1 MPLHQPSPVHNTAVL
16 LSFCPPTLPPRVAAT
31 IDGCV
36 SCFVAYFPNCG
47 APIAIEGEPAN
58 SGGIIKGDK
67 RQGVDM
73 KQGLWQCGQCRQ
85 WWIYK
90 VEPHTERLNRECL
103 RCGKRVRATIDRRP
117 GRRGRPATVRV
128 EQRPSYMPHTALEHE
143 RQARNKHWRRR
154 PAVDEFTR
162 ASKLEEWEG
171 VE

>member
-1 MPLHQPSPVHNTAVL
+1 
-16 LSFCPPTLPPRVAAT
+16 
-31 IDGCV
+31 
-36 SCFVAYFPNCG
+36 
-47 APIAIEGEPAN
+47 
-58 SGGIIKGDK
+58 
-67 RQGVDM
+67 M

-128 EQRPSYMPHTALEHE
+128 EQRPSYMPHSSLEHE

-154 PAVDEFTR
+154 PAIDEFTR